1 MITTRCVEYSLYR
14 FSWNGK
20 YCIEGARQVVCFMEW
35 GIVELKVFFGATT
48 ILVHYVE
55 IAP

>member
-35 GIVELKVFFGATT
+35 GNVELKVFFGATT
-48 ILVHYVE
+48 ILAHYVE